1 MEVEGTGRQSLK
13 SLPTSLTDYDMRAR
27 AEAEAQDMIYG
38 FIAFNIIYIMRTKVD
53 SGRIQHSVAVIVFLW
68 LLIAVV
74 KSFTSLYITLPT
86 ELPG

>member
-13 SLPTSLTDYDMRAR
+13 SLPTSLTDYDVR

-53 SGRIQHSVAVIVFLW
+53 SGRIQHSVAVIKAAGIW
-68 LLIAVV
+68 I
-74 KSFTSLYITLPT
+74 YILGPS
-86 ELPG
+86 EVA